1 MNLHN
6 VSKISSRTESR
17 KKQQH
22 AKHFF
27 FMKTEFSHSVSA
39 QLIVS
44 IVTFFY
50 ISVWIVSTW
59 ASSCRFWICC
69 VGWLI
74 PVQEGEKKKEE
85 KKATRSSPRLYSP
98 TSCPPPI
105 SASFMSFKNNS
116 SLTNEAR
123 LIQRQPGCTN
133 WAQHPF
139 LFPLLPGTMFL
150 VEFTLSLSPCTNEWL
165 DAFLWRA
172 PDAKTN
178 MFAISKLESSSQRD
192 EMPAP
197 KPASYTWSG
206 GFQLGKN
213 PNSISRLNGSYCE
226 RIHFKGVVHPVRAA
240 VVSGWWRACV
250 CGHACCWVL
259 QITRCRRD
267 LPSLAA

>member
-27 FMKTEFSHSVSA
+27 FMTTEFSHSVSA

-139 LFPLLPGTMFL
+139 Y
-150 VEFTLSLSPCTNEWL
+150 SLSFQEQCSWWNL
-165 DAFLWRA
+165 LWAYLRA
-172 PDAKTN
+172 LMNDW
-178 MFAISKLESSSQRD
+178 MLFFDGLL
-192 EMPAP
+192 MP
-197 KPASYTWSG
+197 KRICLQ
-206 GFQLGKN
+206 FQN
-213 PNSISRLNGSYCE
+213 
-226 RIHFKGVVHPVRAA
+226 
-240 VVSGWWRACV
+240 
-250 CGHACCWVL
+250 
-259 QITRCRRD
+259 
-267 LPSLAA
+267 

>member
-1 MNLHN
+1 MSQKSPREQR
-6 VSKISSRTESR
+6 VE

-105 SASFMSFKNNS
+105 SVSFMSFKNNS

-139 LFPLLPGTMFL
+139 Y
-150 VEFTLSLSPCTNEWL
+150 SLSFQEQCSWWNLLWAYLRALMNDWMLFFDGLLMPKRMCLQFQNENL
-165 DAFLWRA
+165 HHRGM
-172 PDAKTN
+172 KC
-178 MFAISKLESSSQRD
+178 Q
-192 EMPAP
+192 
-197 KPASYTWSG
+197 
-206 GFQLGKN
+206 
-213 PNSISRLNGSYCE
+213 
-226 RIHFKGVVHPVRAA
+226 
-240 VVSGWWRACV
+240 
-250 CGHACCWVL
+250 
-259 QITRCRRD
+259 
-267 LPSLAA
+267 LPSLPLTHDPVVFSSGKIQIASRG

>member
-27 FMKTEFSHSVSA
+27 FMTTEFSHSVSA

-105 SASFMSFKNNS
+105 SVSFMSFKNNS

-139 LFPLLPGTMFL
+139 Y
-150 VEFTLSLSPCTNEWL
+150 SLSFQEQCSWWNLLWAYLRALMNDWMLFFDGLLMPKRICLQFQNENL
-165 DAFLWRA
+165 HYRGM
-172 PDAKTN
+172 KC
-178 MFAISKLESSSQRD
+178 Q
-192 EMPAP
+192 
-197 KPASYTWSG
+197 
-206 GFQLGKN
+206 
-213 PNSISRLNGSYCE
+213 
-226 RIHFKGVVHPVRAA
+226 
-240 VVSGWWRACV
+240 
-250 CGHACCWVL
+250 
-259 QITRCRRD
+259 
-267 LPSLAA
+267 LPSLPLTHDPVVFSSGKIQIASRG